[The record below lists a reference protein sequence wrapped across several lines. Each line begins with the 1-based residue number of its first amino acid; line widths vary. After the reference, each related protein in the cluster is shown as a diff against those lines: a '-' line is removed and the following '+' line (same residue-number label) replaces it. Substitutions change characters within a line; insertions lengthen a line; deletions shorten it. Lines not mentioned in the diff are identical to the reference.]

1 MNDVKN
7 QDRRQI
13 INLYNKLVQF
23 KNAIYNNEQKK
34 YKDIIANYGEETSVL
49 LSKLLLENT
58 SLLYKQSKKLPR
70 VIKYLSINAHNLMHH
85 NKRNLE
91 HFTINNLTI
100 YKKSEQT
107 VNGFQH
113 LLACNNKSVTFCESL
128 LVNTCVYTDNFEDI
142 DKVAQNARTLPMGMI
157 YSVSNL
163 EYPYT
168 VEAKISEY
176 LASKINKKLQISRN
190 DVIRFVR
197 NKLGGHQD
205 NFQSLKDGQDH
216 QDLKGKTDQV
226 LFENFQKNPEIL
238 YASILEIGKDLVYSI
253 LRKDPFIFS
262 SEDL

>member
-13 INLYNKLVQF
+13 VNLYNKLVQF
-23 KNAIYNNEQKK
+23 KNAIYNNEQES

-49 LSKLLLENT
+49 LSKLLLEKT
-58 SLLYKQSKKLPR
+58 SLFHNQSKKLPR

-91 HFTINNLTI
+91 HVTIKNLTI

-113 LLACNNKSVTFCESL
+113 LHNNACLSGNEIFTYSRSL
-128 LVNTCVYTDNFEDI
+128 LVNTCLFNDKDTDKNI
-142 DKVAQNARTLPMGMI
+142 RILPMGMI

-163 EYPYT
+163 EYPYI
-168 VEAKISEY
+168 VEAKIGEY
-176 LASKINKKLQISRN
+176 LARKINEDLQISRN
-190 DVIRFVR
+190 DVINFVR

-205 NFQSLKDGQDH
+205 NFQDLKGGKDH
-216 QDLKGKTDQV
+216 QDLKRKTEQV
-226 LFENFQKNPEIL
+226 IFENFKTNPEIL
-238 YASILEIGKDLVYSI
+238 YASILEIAKDLVYSI

>member
-13 INLYNKLVQF
+13 VNLYNKLVQF
-23 KNAIYNNEQKK
+23 KNAIYNNEQEK
-34 YKDIIANYGEETSVL
+34 YEDIIANYGEETSVL
-49 LSKLLLENT
+49 LSKLLLEKT
-58 SLLYKQSKKLPR
+58 SLFYNQSKKLPR
-70 VIKYLSINAHNLMHH
+70 VIKYLSVNAHNLMHH

-91 HFTINNLTI
+91 HFAIKNLTI

-113 LLACNNKSVTFCESL
+113 LFAPNNKVVICNRSL
-128 LVNTCVYTDNFEDI
+128 LVNTCIYNDNFKDI
-142 DKVAQNARTLPMGMI
+142 DTALQNTRILPMGMI

-176 LASKINKKLQISRN
+176 LARKINEDLQISRN
-190 DVIRFVR
+190 DVISFVR

-205 NFQSLKDGQDH
+205 NFQDLKGGKDH
-216 QDLKGKTDQV
+216 QDLKGGKDEV
-226 LFENFQKNPEIL
+226 LFANFKTNPEIL
-238 YASILEIGKDLVYSI
+238 YASILEIAKDLVYSI